1 MKPNL
6 LLLLAFNLAFA
17 LQAQAPK
24 GFHADYLTEW
34 QVPAT
39 QLIQLA
45 EAMPAEKYSWR
56 PGPGVRSVGEVYVHI
71 AAGNFLLLDI
81 AGVKAPGDLYGSL
94 RTDVSH
100 TIAVATRTRELEQ
113 KITGKEQIVQ
123 LLKRSLAAVKDHFSK
138 TSDAALNRQVD
149 FFEAKSTVRGVYLRI
164 LAHSNEHMGQSV
176 AYARMNGIVPPWS
189 R

>member
-1 MKPNL
+1 MKAFLATL
-6 LLLLAFNLAFA
+6 LVSLSCPCLA
-17 LQAQAPK
+17 QKPG
-24 GFHADYLTEW
+24 GFQSDYLREL

-39 QLIQLA
+39 QLVQLA

-81 AGVKAPGDLYGSL
+81 AGVKAPDDLYGSL
-94 RTDVSH
+94 PTNVSR
-100 TIAVATRTRELEQ
+100 TIAVANRTRELEQ

-123 LLKRSLAAVKDHFSK
+123 LLKRSLAAVKENFSK
-138 TSDAALNRQVD
+138 TDGPALNRTVD
-149 FFEAKSTVRGVYLRI
+149 FFEDKSTVRGVYLRI
-164 LAHSNEHMGQSV
+164 LAHNNEHMGQSV
-176 AYARMNGIVPPWS
+176 AYARMNRIVPPWS